1 MSKYNVDPLF
11 PTELK
16 TYSLKDRDS
25 KVDVGQFACAWEAG
39 GSFPDFIDSLPRILG
54 GNDLR
59 SLIQAWAAAREQK
72 RGMIL
77 GMGAHPIKLGLNPV
91 IIDLMERG
99 WISALALNG
108 AGIIHDFEVA
118 YAGATSEDVAE
129 QIRGGQF
136 GMARETGELLNEAMD
151 AALELDLGMGEA
163 VGRMLAGSEFPH
175 LDLSLLASAY
185 RLGIPVTVHV
195 ALGTD
200 TIHFH
205 PRVSGEALGRAS
217 LRDFFLFCRIVQD
230 LDGGGIYLNAGS
242 AVILPEVFLKAV
254 TYVRNRGFQLK
265 DFTTAV
271 CDFIRHYRPE
281 QNVVLR
287 PLQGKCRGYY
297 FVGQHELFIPLLAA
311 ALKTAASTA

>member
-1 MSKYNVDPLF
+1 MSKYDVDPLF

-16 TYSLKDRDS
+16 TCSLKDRKS
-25 KVDVGQFACAWEAG
+25 EVDAESFARAWDTD
-39 GSFPDFIDSLPRILG
+39 GSFADFIDSVPRILG
-54 GNDLR
+54 GSDLR
-59 SLIQAWAAAREQK
+59 SLVRTWVAARESK

-77 GMGAHPIKLGLNPV
+77 GMGAHIIKVGLNPV
-91 IIDLMERG
+91 IIDLMQRG

-118 YAGATSEDVAE
+118 HTGATSEDVAK
-129 QIRGGQF
+129 QIRSGDF
-136 GMARETGELLNEAMD
+136 GMARETGDLLHGAVEEASR
-151 AALELDLGMGEA
+151 LDLGLGEA
-163 VGRMLAGSEFPH
+163 VGGMLADSGFPFLRH
-175 LDLSLLASAY
+175 SLLASAY
-185 RLGIPVTVHV
+185 QLGIPVTVHV

-205 PRVSGEALGRAS
+205 PRVSGEALGKTS
-217 LRDFFLFCRIVQD
+217 LRDFFLFCRLVQD

-254 TYVRNRGFQLK
+254 SYVRNRGFRLQ
-265 DFTTAV
+265 DFSTAV

-287 PLQGKCRGYY
+287 PLQGEGRGYY

-311 ALKTAASTA
+311 ALKTAGRVD

>member
-1 MSKYNVDPLF
+1 MSKYDVDPLF

-16 TYSLKDRDS
+16 TYSLKERES
-25 KVDVGQFACAWEAG
+25 KVGVDSFARVWDTG
-39 GSFPDFIDSLPRILG
+39 GSLADFIDCLPCILG
-54 GNDLR
+54 GSDLR
-59 SLIQAWAAAREQK
+59 SLVRAWVSARESK

-77 GMGAHPIKLGLNPV
+77 GMGAHVIKVGLNPT
-91 IIDLMERG
+91 IIDLMQRG
-99 WISALALNG
+99 WVSALALNG

-118 YAGATSEDVAE
+118 HIGATSEDVAE
-129 QIRGGQF
+129 QIRSGDF
-136 GMARETGELLNEAMD
+136 GMARETGDLLNGAVEEASR
-151 AALELDLGMGEA
+151 LDLGLGEA
-163 VGRMLAGSEFPH
+163 VGRMLVDSGLPFLSY
-175 LDLSLLASAY
+175 SLLAAAY
-185 RLGIPVTVHV
+185 QLGIPVTVHV

-205 PRVSGEALGRAS
+205 PRVSGEALGKAS
-217 LRDFFLFCRIVQD
+217 LRDFFLFCRLVQD

-254 TYVRNRGFQLK
+254 SYVRNRGFRLQ
-265 DFTTAV
+265 DFSTAV

-287 PLQGKCRGYY
+287 PLQGEGRGYY

-311 ALKTAASTA
+311 ALKTAGRAD

>member
-1 MSKYNVDPLF
+1 
-11 PTELK
+11 
-16 TYSLKDRDS
+16 
-25 KVDVGQFACAWEAG
+25 
-39 GSFPDFIDSLPRILG
+39 
-54 GNDLR
+54 
-59 SLIQAWAAAREQK
+59 
-72 RGMIL
+72 
-77 GMGAHPIKLGLNPV
+77 
-91 IIDLMERG
+91 
-99 WISALALNG
+99 
-108 AGIIHDFEVA
+108 
-118 YAGATSEDVAE
+118 
-129 QIRGGQF
+129 
-136 GMARETGELLNEAMD
+136 
-151 AALELDLGMGEA
+151 MGEA

-175 LDLSLLASAY
+175 LELSLLASAY

-287 PLQGKCRGYY
+287 PLQGKGRGYY